1 MNALIDPRPLD
12 GDIHD
17 ALHRAKLLIERQDFE
32 PAAALYAQ
40 LLDTDLT
47 ISLRAEIQ
55 TNLAA
60 ALCML
65 ARATAAAELAL
76 ALLERAHALLV
87 EALRYRDPSTEPDGW
102 VSTRANL
109 AVVHLARYRATG
121 DSRDILS
128 AHLALDGVEAA
139 LTGADDPAL
148 RDWVTA
154 IRDHLV
160 DLRDRRGETDRSR
173 R

>member
-1 MNALIDPRPLD
+1 MNALIDPRPVD

-40 LLDTDLT
+40 LLDTDLA
-47 ISLRAEIQ
+47 IPLRAEIQ

-65 ARATAAAELAL
+65 ARATPAAEPAL
-76 ALLERAHALLV
+76 ALLDRAHALLI
-87 EALRYRDPSTEPDGW
+87 EALRHRDPSIEPDGW

-109 AVVHLARYRATG
+109 AVVHLARYQATG
-121 DSRDILS
+121 ERSDILS

-139 LTGADDPAL
+139 LTGTTDPTL
-148 RDWVTA
+148 LDWVTA

-160 DLRDRRGETDRSR
+160 DLRDRRGKTDRR
-173 R
+173 RR